1 MKAGTVFPP
10 TLPDVEAVVV
20 GHYHISVEE
29 LLQDSRGG
37 RYGHQRAEIEPRY
50 VAWWLARTMTT
61 ASPYKV
67 SEYFKRHEQSINW
80 GMRKVELL
88 RKESPGFNAK
98 LAELAYL
105 IRLEARTIPPIWSR
119 LQMNHPAGSAVKWE
133 PDAGA
138 ASNQDCNQVD
148 QGDEQNNHPDALL
161 NHLGDGID
169 ETLNHPDGQV
179 DNPGQDNQ
187 PNEKPEDTD
196 SDLGHVAAL
205 QGSTR

>member
-10 TLPDVEAVVV
+10 TLPDVEAVVI

-88 RKESPGFNAK
+88 RKESPGFSAK

-105 IRLEARTIPPIWSR
+105 IRLEARAIPPIWAR
-119 LQMNHPAGSAVKWE
+119 LQMNHPTQCAQQRDDSPEQDDGADEHKDEGVDEAHEGFGHELSDDGLE
-133 PDAGA
+133 RGLPDPVDEA
-138 ASNQDCNQVD
+138 CNQ
-148 QGDEQNNHPDALL
+148 QGDNQLDNEADHSNPP
-161 NHLGDGID
+161 LGCGKV
-169 ETLNHPDGQV
+169 ET
-179 DNPGQDNQ
+179 
-187 PNEKPEDTD
+187 TT
-196 SDLGHVAAL
+196 S
-205 QGSTR
+205 